1 MLNYISN
8 FKNTV
13 RLSFGKRSRIKKN
26 NTKQKRNERRGKK
39 RRDKFVRE
47 KIHSL
52 LSFYHI
58 RFEKR
63 SSPSNKWIISQFG
76 QLRDRQ
82 KKKNSEI
89 EARARTRNVQYAR
102 SILARLNCSLISPI
116 VTLTF

>member
-1 MLNYISN
+1 M
-8 FKNTV
+8 
-13 RLSFGKRSRIKKN
+13 
-26 NTKQKRNERRGKK
+26 
-39 RRDKFVRE
+39 RE

-82 KKKNSEI
+82 KKKKKKKKKKKNSEI